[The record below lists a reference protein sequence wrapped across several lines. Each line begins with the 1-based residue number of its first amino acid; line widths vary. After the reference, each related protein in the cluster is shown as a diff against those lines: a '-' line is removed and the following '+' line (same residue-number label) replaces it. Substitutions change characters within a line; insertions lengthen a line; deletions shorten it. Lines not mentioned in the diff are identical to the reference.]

1 MSEATHPSSVSDS
14 SAGNENGRLRRA
26 APARSSRR
34 IAKLE
39 NEEDT
44 MEPVKSI
51 KKDKKTEKRPTK
63 SKNAN
68 ESDIETV
75 ITESGL
81 VLHPNGTLPLIS
93 ALT

>member
-1 MSEATHPSSVSDS
+1 MSELTHPSSVSDT
-14 SAGNENGRLRRA
+14 SAGNENGKLRRA

-44 MEPVKSI
+44 MEPVKAN
-51 KKDKKTEKRPTK
+51 KKEKKTEKRPTK
-63 SKNAN
+63 SHIAN
-68 ESDIETV
+68 DSDVETV

-81 VLHPNGTLPLIS
+81 VLHPNGTS
-93 ALT
+93 F